1 MTVTVSSGRD
11 KVQVPSLVGMD
22 VNQATAMLSQLGLQA
37 TVSRVDSER
46 ADGEVLAVA
55 GANTE
60 VDAGTTVELRVSN
73 NMLFSMPQIT
83 RMTPSE
89 AESELRDAG
98 WTGRMVAGPTVP
110 TGALVDSGLIG
121 HQEIEAGEVIRKDET
136 IGYNAW
142 EFDPSQWNP
151 FEPH

>member
-1 MTVTVSSGRD
+1 
-11 KVQVPSLVGMD
+11 
-22 VNQATAMLSQLGLQA
+22 
-37 TVSRVDSER
+37 
-46 ADGEVLAVA
+46 
-55 GANTE
+55 
-60 VDAGTTVELRVSN
+60 
-73 NMLFSMPQIT
+73 
-83 RMTPSE
+83 MTPSE